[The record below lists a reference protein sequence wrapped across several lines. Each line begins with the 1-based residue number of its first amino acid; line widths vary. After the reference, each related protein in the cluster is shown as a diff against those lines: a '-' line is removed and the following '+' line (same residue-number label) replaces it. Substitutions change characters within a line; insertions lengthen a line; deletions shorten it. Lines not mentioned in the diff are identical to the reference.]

1 MGGMANTAV
10 AATRE
15 GEEERILIQGDEYPL
30 TITDYLNNTIVL
42 ENTPKRI
49 AVSSGTFLNM
59 WYALGGSS
67 ICTSELNTAYLDP
80 DYAQKMLSL
89 PSIGQVYNPNLE
101 ALIELQPDFV
111 IGQVG
116 TQSSMVSRLKEM
128 GIPALA
134 LHMRSYEDVLIHLR
148 AFGTLLG
155 TNNRADML
163 IRKME
168 EEKALIEA
176 NIPDDK
182 LSVVILYVTSRSL
195 AVKLDNSIA
204 GDVASIL
211 KLDNIASDLP
221 PDTLGSETA
230 PLDIE
235 YIVEKAP
242 DFVLVTSM
250 ISSNEEAQRMI
261 AEEFERNSAWQTVEA
276 VREKRIIFLPQK
288 YFLYNAGHRY
298 VDAIRFMAQ
307 AVYPEISFD
316 VKE

>member
-1 MGGMANTAV
+1 M
-10 AATRE
+10 
-15 GEEERILIQGDEYPL
+15 
-30 TITDYLNNTIVL
+30 
-42 ENTPKRI
+42 
-49 AVSSGTFLNM
+49 
-59 WYALGGSS
+59 
-67 ICTSELNTAYLDP
+67 
-80 DYAQKMLSL
+80 
-89 PSIGQVYNPNLE
+89 
-101 ALIELQPDFV
+101 
-111 IGQVG
+111 
-116 TQSSMVSRLKEM
+116 
-128 GIPALA
+128 
-134 LHMRSYEDVLIHLR
+134 
-148 AFGTLLG
+148 
-155 TNNRADML
+155 
-163 IRKME
+163 
-168 EEKALIEA
+168 
-176 NIPDDK
+176 
-182 LSVVILYVTSRSL
+182 
-195 AVKLDNSIA
+195 
-204 GDVASIL
+204 